1 MVKNADIIFLM
12 EQKHKTRLLQYF
24 AAAATGKQLVV
35 LDIPD
40 EYEYMD
46 EELADMMRDMVLPFL

>member
-12 EQKHKTRLLQYF
+12 EQEHKIRLLDRF
-24 AAAATGKQLVV
+24 SPEAEGKKLVV

-46 EELADMMRDMVLPFL
+46 EELADMLRGMVQVYL